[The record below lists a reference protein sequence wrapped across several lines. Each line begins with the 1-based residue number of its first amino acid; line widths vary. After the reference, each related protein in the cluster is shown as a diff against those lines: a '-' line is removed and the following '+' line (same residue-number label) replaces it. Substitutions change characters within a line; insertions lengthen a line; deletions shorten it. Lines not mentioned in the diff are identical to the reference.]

1 MIVKTFGF
9 RAVAVVCAFAVC
21 GVAQASELMSARLG
35 ALLGSDLA
43 SIEPAPASDAMV
55 FSAPV
60 VVTEASIALD
70 VDESEI
76 EYNRSFLAELPE
88 ADGGQQ
94 WECLSEAL
102 YFEARGESVSGIFA
116 VAEVIMNRVESAR
129 YPDTVCEVVN
139 QGTGRKYACQFSYT
153 CDGIAEVINE
163 PRAYA
168 RVGKVARLLLDG
180 APRQLTQG
188 ATHYHTKAVNP
199 NWASVFPKTAAIGAH
214 YFYREIT
221 RTAASS

>member
-1 MIVKTFGF
+1 MIGTTL
-9 RAVAVVCAFAVC
+9 RLRTIAVMCAMTVS
-21 GVAQASELMSARLG
+21 GMAQANDLLTARLG
-35 ALLGSDLA
+35 ALLGSDLP
-43 SIEPAPASDAMV
+43 SIEAVEGPDAVV
-55 FSAPV
+55 FGPPEV
-60 VVTEASIALD
+60 ITEASIALELD
-70 VDESEI
+70 DGEI
-76 EYNRSFLAELPE
+76 QYNREFLADLPD
-88 ADGGQQ
+88 ADGGTQ

-116 VAEVIMNRVESAR
+116 VAEVIMNRVDSAR

-163 PRAYA
+163 PRAYS

-188 ATHYHTKAVNP
+188 ATHYHTTAVNP

-214 YFYREIT
+214 YFYRET
-221 RTAASS
+221 VRTTAAS